1 MARLSGH
8 EVTVR
13 NWETRWG
20 REGLW
25 CKGCRHTTPPYL
37 LVVDDREAELR
48 CERCTTTLARGES
61 WLAEVARRVPRQAE
75 QPAEVR

>member
-13 NWETRWG
+13 AWEAQWG

-25 CKGCRHTTPPYL
+25 CKGCRHATPPYQV
-37 LVVDDREAELR
+37 VVDGRTAELR
-48 CERCTTTLARGES
+48 CERCATSLLTGES
-61 WLAEVARRVPRQAE
+61 WLAEVGRRVPVQADR
-75 QPAEVR
+75 PVRVG